1 MTLKLRFG
9 ATDGVA
15 VGVRVV
21 DRENDGDAAI
31 DRDILDEIVV
41 EADRLDEPVSDGV
54 ADGIKIVEAK
64 K

>member
-1 MTLKLRFG
+1 MTTLKLRFG

-21 DRENDGDAAI
+21 DLENDGDAAI
-31 DRDILDEIVV
+31 DCDILDE
-41 EADRLDEPVSDGV
+41 PVTDGV